1 MFALA
6 LRSALPLAL
15 GTLAWA
21 QTNAPAPTFAP
32 PVRLMAGEEFLG
44 TARLYPSP
52 VFHDV
57 KGDGLLDVVV
67 GDLPGRLTV
76 ALQKKS
82 GSARTFAAETAMNG
96 ADGKRID
103 FHNW

>member
-15 GTLAWA
+15 GTLALA

-44 TARLYPSP
+44 TARL
-52 VFHDV
+52 
-57 KGDGLLDVVV
+57 
-67 GDLPGRLTV
+67 
-76 ALQKKS
+76 
-82 GSARTFAAETAMNG
+82 
-96 ADGKRID
+96 
-103 FHNW
+103 